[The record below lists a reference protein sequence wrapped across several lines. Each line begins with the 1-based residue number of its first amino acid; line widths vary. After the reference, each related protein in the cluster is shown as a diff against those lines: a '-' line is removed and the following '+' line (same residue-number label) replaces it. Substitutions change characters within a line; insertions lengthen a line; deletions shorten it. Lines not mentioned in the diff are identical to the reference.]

1 MKGFIIKS
9 KIAGESDILEVA
21 LPEGSVNVSFEINR
35 HAHMMG
41 IGGLDYSKDTHI
53 SWKGAGLQPGDEINI
68 EFAEIEKS
76 PLPIWQETHSS
87 LVERMLAVKN
97 KNDDE
102 EVWQHKL
109 DLYYRLKAILEDEDL
124 I

>member
-1 MKGFIIKS
+1 MKGLIVES
-9 KIAGESDILEVA
+9 KIAGEHKILEIA
-21 LPEGSVNVSFEINR
+21 LPSGSVTVSFEINR

-41 IGGLDYSKDTHI
+41 IGGYDILKDTHI
-53 SWKGAGLQPGDEINI
+53 SWFGTDVQPGDEINI

-97 KNDDE
+97 KDDDE

-109 DLYYRLKAILEDEDL
+109 DLYYRLKAILETENL

>member
-9 KIAGESDILEVA
+9 KIAGESDMLEVA
-21 LPEGSVNVSFEINR
+21 LPEGSVSVSFELNR

-41 IGGLDYSKDTHI
+41 IGGYDFSKDTHI
-53 SWKGAGLQPGDEINI
+53 SWKGADLQPGDEINI

-76 PLPIWQETHSS
+76 PLPVWQETHSS
-87 LVERMLAVKN
+87 LVERMVAVSK
-97 KNDDE
+97 KDDE

-109 DLYYRLKAILEDEDL
+109 DLYNRLKAILEDENL